1 MQNNRY
7 NPVQKPRKCLIVIW
21 KKRYILL
28 LHEDLP
34 DFPVVNANPVMD
46 YGQRNLHFLSPE
58 VPILLYISEVYLH
71 KRRWNL

>member
-1 MQNNRY
+1 MLNCY
-7 NPVQKPRKCLIVIW
+7 LK

-34 DFPVVNANPVMD
+34 DIPVVNANPVMD

-58 VPILLYISEVYLH
+58 VPILTHI
-71 KRRWNL
+71 